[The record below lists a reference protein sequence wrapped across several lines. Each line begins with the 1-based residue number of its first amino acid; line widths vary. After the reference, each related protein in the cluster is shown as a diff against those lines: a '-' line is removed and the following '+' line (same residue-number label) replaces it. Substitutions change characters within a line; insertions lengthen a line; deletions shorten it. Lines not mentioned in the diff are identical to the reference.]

1 MWVLAVLSSSAMV
14 FYLGVGG
21 IDTNRHACFDPS
33 QGDSRWQRVLRDWL
47 AEGEGRD
54 PDDWTMAAAAGE
66 FVLGRA
72 VAGVSAECVKREAY
86 HLKIWLAWSVA
97 AGAGLAR
104 EIDED
109 LVLRFLTCRR
119 DEFGNRGGTLKRY
132 EDTLSS
138 LTRFLHRKGAL
149 RSDPLADLGFRSPRD
164 RRLERVLS
172 IEELDSLVA
181 ALADAAE
188 RGDGPVPPCC
198 RRQDLVLCKVLIA
211 TGMRAGELTGL
222 RRSDFDPTGGTLA
235 VTGKGSGRF
244 AIRGRRLF
252 VSDRWLMD
260 ELRAWAEACPRADGY
275 LFRRHPHDEAR
286 RKSVV

>member
-21 IDTNRHACFDPS
+21 IDTNRYACFDPS

-72 VAGVSAECVKREAY
+72 VAGASAECVKREAY

-172 IEELDSLVA
+172 IEELDSL
-181 ALADAAE
+181 
-188 RGDGPVPPCC
+188 GSPPWPMLPSGAT
-198 RRQDLVLCKVLIA
+198 DL
-211 TGMRAGELTGL
+211 
-222 RRSDFDPTGGTLA
+222 
-235 VTGKGSGRF
+235 
-244 AIRGRRLF
+244 
-252 VSDRWLMD
+252 
-260 ELRAWAEACPRADGY
+260 CPRAAAV
-275 LFRRHPHDEAR
+275 RTWCSAR
-286 RKSVV
+286 CLSPPAFVPANSLGCAAATSTRQAGR